1 MIFFKVFYLYITF
14 INIISF
20 FLMGYD
26 KRQAIKNKWR
36 IRERT
41 FFIFSILGGSIGNL
55 IGMYIFHHKTKHL
68 SFKIG
73 IPIILI
79 FQIFILS
86 FLYLN

>member
-1 MIFFKVFYLYITF
+1 
-14 INIISF
+14 
-20 FLMGYD
+20 MGYD

>member
-79 FQIFILS
+79 FQILILS